1 MPNVRRIAAA
11 ILLVTQAAWLHIP
24 AQAQNQDIKENS
36 ARMPRSQERLHQH
49 PRPSAHPHS
58 DTPLHRSPGHHTPAV
73 KHPAPPHGQHHL
85 RHHPHMGQAAMHK
98 EQLAQGGF
106 FSDQQRDAARIY
118 YSQPE
123 QRGYCPPGLRK
134 KSHDCLPPGQARAWQ
149 RGQPLPPSVV
159 YYSLPRS
166 MEITLGPPPPGH
178 RYVRVASDILLLAVG
193 TGIVVDAMEDLVH

>member
-1 MPNVRRIAAA
+1 MPHIQRIAAA
-11 ILLVTQAAWLHIP
+11 ILLVTQAAWLSMP
-24 AQAQNQDIKENS
+24 AQAQSNEIKEGD
-36 ARMPRSQERLHQH
+36 RKMQRGPEHRLRQHRPPASQH
-49 PRPSAHPHS
+49 PRMHTPPMRHPAPHHPHGGQP
-58 DTPLHRSPGHHTPAV
+58 PLHRERL
-73 KHPAPPHGQHHL
+73 GQ
-85 RHHPHMGQAAMHK
+85 GS
-98 EQLAQGGF
+98 F

-123 QRGYCPPGLRK
+123 QKGYCPPGLRK
-134 KSHDCLPPGQARAWQ
+134 KSHDCLPPGQSRAWQ